1 MAAFAITSFTHTPC
15 TSHHFKKKQ
24 WPHQAKSIKITNVMT
39 PKVEEQTHLNVV
51 EIKDRSNLLIDD
63 NAKPTRNND
72 EVQGDTSSC
81 ESQDLRFS
89 DERWKNGTWDL
100 NMFVK
105 NGKMDWDAVIVA
117 EAKRRKFLELFPEAA
132 TNQEPVVFRS
142 SVIPW
147 WAWMMHSH
155 LPEAELL
162 NGRAAMVGF
171 FMAYLVD
178 VLTGL
183 DVVGQMGN
191 FLCKTALLATVA
203 GVILFRKRTDFD
215 NLKKLADEAT
225 FYDKQWQASW
235 QDQPST
241 TGDSK
246 QRRK

>member
-1 MAAFAITSFTHTPC
+1 MAAVAITSFTHTAC
-15 TSHHFKKKQ
+15 SSHHFKKKQ
-24 WPHQAKSIKITNVMT
+24 WPQAKCMKITNVMT
-39 PKVEEQTHLNVV
+39 PKVEAQTHLNVV
-51 EIKDRSNLLIDD
+51 EIKDRSSLLAGD
-63 NAKPTRNND
+63 NAKPTRSD
-72 EVQGDTSSC
+72 EVQDGTGR
-81 ESQDLRFS
+81 ESQVVRFS

-105 NGKMDWDAVIVA
+105 NGKMDWDSVIVA
-117 EAKRRKFLELFPEAA
+117 EAQRRKFLELFPEAA

-147 WAWMMHSH
+147 WAWMTHSH

-191 FLCKTALLATVA
+191 FICKTALLATVA

-215 NLKKLADEAT
+215 KFKKLADETT

-241 TGDSK
+241 NGDSK
-246 QRRK
+246 QQRK